1 MVVPHLD
8 LHTRIAVCDFIES
21 VLPYLPEKDRKPYEA
36 LIQAARDESEEVT
49 PERLAD
55 EAKNIGASTW
65 PARHALA
72 RFIESVGSEL
82 EWEAVVKHVRPTT
95 ASLLKKLRKDAN
107 ATDLASTLKDDDASI
122 VLKPDQEIEISMV
135 RDEARIDLYEDHQE
149 ALEPMIDEAA
159 KELEAIKKRLKR
171 LRERAVESTG
181 TSQDA
186 GFEKLNE
193 LENRIFFAGEAVPLE
208 VLDAEVEFEAGA
220 TVLEG

>member
-1 MVVPHLD
+1 
-8 LHTRIAVCDFIES
+8 
-21 VLPYLPEKDRKPYEA
+21 
-36 LIQAARDESEEVT
+36 
-49 PERLAD
+49 
-55 EAKNIGASTW
+55 
-65 PARHALA
+65 
-72 RFIESVGSEL
+72 
-82 EWEAVVKHVRPTT
+82 
-95 ASLLKKLRKDAN
+95 
-107 ATDLASTLKDDDASI
+107 
-122 VLKPDQEIEISMV
+122 
-135 RDEARIDLYEDHQE
+135 
-149 ALEPMIDEAA
+149 MIDEAA